1 MKLNATQILEQII
14 ATGASDL
21 HLCVGAPP
29 YIRVKTVLKPMENM
43 PVLTIDDLEYF
54 LSQIVDTQQR
64 EILEINKELDF
75 SVALGNK
82 ARFRVN
88 AFFQKGY
95 PALAMRY
102 IPMHVPT
109 LAELNLPPYIA
120 NLCNIKQ
127 GLILVVGPTGHG
139 KSTTLAAMI
148 DQINGSRSE
157 HIVTIEDPIE
167 YVFTN
172 KLSLINQREM
182 YLDSHSWDVSLKSA
196 LRQDPNVVLIGEMRD
211 AETIAAVLQIA
222 ESGHLVF
229 ATLHTNS
236 AAQSVERIIASF
248 PNEKQNEVRSQLA
261 QVIEVVIS
269 QRLIPSP
276 SKGVLPA
283 LEILLATDAVKN
295 LVREGK
301 GFMLDN
307 IISTSSQLGMVS
319 LERSL
324 AMMVNRGEVEFLEA
338 IKYAPRGAEFKRLVD
353 SKFQKE

>member
-1 MKLNATQILEQII
+1 MRLNATQILEQII
-14 ATGASDL
+14 ALGASDL
-21 HLCVGAPP
+21 HLSVGAVPF
-29 YIRVKTVLKPMENM
+29 IRVKTVLKPLENSAL
-43 PVLTIDDLEYF
+43 LTVDDIEYF
-54 LSQIVDTQQR
+54 LSQILDTQQR

-75 SVALGNK
+75 SVALSTK

-95 PALAMRY
+95 PSVAMRY
-102 IPMHVPT
+102 IPMRVPT
-109 LAELNLPPYIA
+109 FEELNLSQYIA

-139 KSTTLAAMI
+139 KSTTIASMI
-148 DQINGSRSE
+148 NQINSTRAE

-167 YVFTN
+167 YIFTN
-172 KLSLINQREM
+172 KLSLIEQREM
-182 YLDSHSWDVSLKSA
+182 FLDSHSWDVALKSA

-211 AETIAAVLQIA
+211 PQTIAAVLQLA

-236 AAQSVERIIASF
+236 AAQTVERIISAF
-248 PNEKQNEVRSQLA
+248 PAEKQSEVRTQLA
-261 QVIEVVIS
+261 QVIEVIIS
-269 QRLIPSP
+269 QRLLPSVT
-276 SKGVLPA
+276 KGVLPA

-301 GFMLDN
+301 GYMIDN
-307 IISTSSQLGMVS
+307 VISTSTQLGMIS

-324 AMMVNRGEVEFLEA
+324 AELVNLGDVDYADAVKFVPRVE
-338 IKYAPRGAEFKRLVD
+338 EFKRLVD
-353 SKFQKE
+353 AKFLRM